1 MSTTLIVG
9 ASVAGVRTA
18 QMLRNKGFS
27 GRIVLI
33 DEETEWPYDKPPLSK
48 GFLTEAETEESLALI
63 SRAEAERL
71 DIELLLGHRA
81 VGIDVDE
88 QLLEIENLVPLPYDN
103 LVIATGGRARPSPWG
118 EGDGI
123 HVLRTMDD
131 ARRLHNDLKPGA
143 HLAVIGAGFIG
154 AEVAATARAANVE
167 VTLVDPLPYPMSRVM
182 TPEVGD
188 WFTRLHESHGVGTR
202 FGLGVESVDGQHGD
216 FRLKLTDGS
225 ELKADAVLVGIGSL
239 ANDGWLADSGLLVDN
254 GVHSDIHCR
263 AIDANNVYVAGDIA
277 RMTHPD
283 KASAIR
289 LEHWT
294 NAVEQ
299 AQTVAHNILNPTDPQ
314 SHTAMEYV
322 WSDQYDW
329 KIQVAGMPS
338 HQLDHIMIG
347 DPFEDGRAVAL
358 FNEGETLH
366 GAVIVNWPRALVEAR
381 RALISGMKP
390 KELHDRISALR

>member
-1 MSTTLIVG
+1 MTTTLIVG

-18 QMLRNKGFS
+18 QTLRSRGHKG
-27 GRIVLI
+27 RVVLL
-33 DEETEWPYDKPPLSK
+33 DTETEWPYDKPPLSK
-48 GFLTEAETEESLALI
+48 GFLKGSEQEESLSLI

-81 VGIDVDE
+81 VGIDVAE
-88 QLLEIENLVPLPYDN
+88 QLLEIEDLVPLSYDN

-118 EGDGI
+118 QREGI
-123 HVLRTMDD
+123 HALRTMDD

-167 VTLVDPLPYPMSRVM
+167 VTLIDPLPYPMSRVM

-202 FGLGVESVDGQHGD
+202 FGLGVERVEGQHGD
-216 FRLKLTDGS
+216 FQLKLTDGS

-239 ANDGWLADSGLLVDN
+239 PNDSWLSDSGLLVDN
-254 GVHSDIHCR
+254 GVLCDHHCR
-263 AIDANNVYVAGDIA
+263 AVDANNVFVAGDVA
-277 RMTHPD
+277 RVTHPE
-283 KASAIR
+283 KGAAAR

-299 AQTVAHNILNPTDPQ
+299 AQTVAHNIMNPTDP
-314 SHTAMEYV
+314 HAHAAVEYV

-329 KIQVAGMPS
+329 KIQVAGTPS
-338 HQLDHIMIG
+338 QQLEHTIHG
-347 DPFEDGRAVAL
+347 DPFKDGRAAAI
-358 FNEGETLH
+358 FNDGEVLH
-366 GAVIVNWPRALVEAR
+366 GAVVVNWPRALVEAR
-381 RALISGMKP
+381 RGLMSEMP
-390 KELHDRISALR
+390 PEELNNRISALR

>member
-18 QMLRNKGFS
+18 QMLRNKGLS

-33 DEETEWPYDKPPLSK
+33 DEETQWPYDKPPLSK
-48 GFLTEAETEESLALI
+48 GFLKEPETEEPLALI

-81 VGIDVDE
+81 VGIDVAE

-118 EGDGI
+118 QGDGI

-131 ARRLHNDLKPGA
+131 ARRLHDDLKPGA

-154 AEVAATARAANVE
+154 AEVAATARAADVE

-202 FGLGVESVDGQHGD
+202 FGLGVETVEGQRGD

-239 ANDGWLADSGLLVDN
+239 ANDDWLADSGLLVDN
-254 GVHSDIHCR
+254 GVHCDVHCR
-263 AIDANNVYVAGDIA
+263 AVDANNVYVAGDVA

-283 KASAIR
+283 KGSAIR

-338 HQLDHIMIG
+338 HQLDHTAFG
-347 DPFEDGRAVAL
+347 DPFEDGRAAAI

-390 KELHDRISALR
+390 KELHDRIHALR